1 MSSPKSY
8 NDNDVEKIVT
18 VVRNWL
24 RTASKRKTIPSGSKI
39 WEHYQDFMRD
49 LPQLANKFQLAVN
62 ELVFNDFIFMLTEW
76 LITQPPTD

>member
-24 RTASKRKTIPSGSKI
+24 RTASKRETIPSGSKI
-39 WEHYQDFMRD
+39 WEHYQDFMGD
-49 LPQLANKFQLAVN
+49 LPQLAEVNQLTVE
-62 ELVFNDFIFMLTEW
+62 ELVFNDYVLLLAQW
-76 LITQPPTD
+76 LRIS